1 MDVFEHPPL
10 TLPRGGTGQL
20 VFKRSEMEAVD
31 GKAQMAVKAA
41 QEGVGPVAL
50 LSLLDFWLLFVAL
63 MLSLGAGVTVI
74 NNLSQMVGAFEELTP
89 TAGVVSH
96 SLLKLLACT
105 NTLAGSAVQS
115 QARMHIPR
123 PITRTHAHSSPNHTH
138 ACMHVFPP
146 T

>member
-1 MDVFEHPPL
+1 M
-10 TLPRGGTGQL
+10 
-20 VFKRSEMEAVD
+20 FKRSEMEAVD

-105 NTLAGSAVQS
+105 NTLAGSVVQS
-115 QARMHIPR
+115 HARMR
-123 PITRTHAHSSPNHTH
+123 
-138 ACMHVFPP
+138 FPSRLDVYIRQAKFDLKSR
-146 T
+146 

>member
-1 MDVFEHPPL
+1 
-10 TLPRGGTGQL
+10 
-20 VFKRSEMEAVD
+20 MEVVD
-31 GKAQMAVKAA
+31 GKAQLAVKAA

-74 NNLSQMVGAFEELTP
+74 NNLSQMVSAFEELAS

-105 NTLAGSAVQS
+105 NTLGRLASGTLSDRLAARVAVTFTTYCIAGMAMGQVFLSADLG
-115 QARMHIPR
+115 A
-123 PITRTHAHSSPNHTH
+123 ASSS
-138 ACMHVFPP
+138 VSSS
-146 T
+146 